1 MNYGRAKSLILV
13 IQAGLI
19 LLAVVLMIM
28 DGLIYY

>member
-13 IQAGLI
+13 ILAGLI